1 MLRFV
6 LVLFALIGLFGCQTL
21 PPAPGWHNPDRPLS
35 QFDYDLYNCRM
46 MVLQITPPAPEAQP
60 VSPVANAV
68 YTQCA
73 MYGNLQ
79 QCWLQQAP
87 VYADPAHPQ
96 APAPAPDPAWTSKI
110 ETLTNECVARQGW
123 TYTAAPVAAPAPGQ

>member
-6 LVLFALIGLFGCQTL
+6 LVLFVLIGLFGCQSMPT
-21 PPAPGWHNPDRPLS
+21 PGWHNPDRPLS

-46 MVLQITPPAPEAQP
+46 MVLQLTPPPPEAQP
-60 VSPVANAV
+60 VSPAANAV
-68 YTQCA
+68 YTQCS

-87 VYADPAHPQ
+87 IYTGQDQPQ
-96 APAPAPDPAWTSKI
+96 AQAKAPAPDPAWTSKI

-123 TYTAAPVAAPAPGQ
+123 TYTPAPAAGQ